1 MIVFMIGDISHRGI
15 DNMESKEIARQRVL
29 SLIDSREPAG
39 ICAEAK
45 FKLRPNTVSEWR
57 YGRSS
62 TFMNVLPEIAKEYG
76 VSTDWLLG
84 IEHEVIVPDMIEVPI
99 IGSIRAG
106 YPVETYTV
114 ENGSVK
120 IPAGMSPSG
129 ELYALDVVGDS
140 MSPVVLAGDVI
151 ICEKIPA
158 NKADGKI
165 CVITV
170 DGEST
175 LKKVRID
182 RNGVTLVPIN
192 PMYHELHFTKHEV
205 VKKGLSVDGVL
216 VQLIRKF

>member
-1 MIVFMIGDISHRGI
+1 
-15 DNMESKEIARQRVL
+15 MESKEIARIRVL
-29 SLIDSREPAG
+29 QLIDNREPAA

-45 FKLRPNTVSEWR
+45 FHLKPNTVPRWR
-57 YGRSS
+57 NGSLS
-62 TFMNVLPEIAKEYG
+62 TFMNILPEIAKEYG

-84 IEHEVIVPDMIEVPI
+84 LDHDATPDMIDVPI

-106 YPVETYTV
+106 YPVETYQV

-120 IPAGMSPSG
+120 IPAHLKPSG

-140 MSPVVLAGDVI
+140 MSPVVLDGDVI
-151 ICEKIPA
+151 ICEKISTDKV
-158 NKADGKI
+158 NGKI

-175 LKKVRID
+175 LKKVKVD
-182 RNGVTLVPIN
+182 KNSVTLVPIN
-192 PMYHELHFTKHEV
+192 PMYSEVRYTKSEV
-205 VKKGLSVDGVL
+205 VKKRLTVDGVL